1 MDSINGME
9 EDHDE
14 GLHGDDG
21 NAASQE
27 QSDQTVIPASVMQ
40 VDQSHISGL
49 AEVDESDPPKR
60 AIDILCL
67 ARLWDYIGLVV
78 NSPRGRGQPGPITLY
93 IFQYG
98 QNLKTSSQYALFETK
113 CLQPQA
119 VDRAG
124 APAQSIQTEIAE
136 RLKTLHSNTFDVT
149 DFVWTIW
156 ANEISR
162 LPVPQQ
168 EAAIQG
174 PPMRQIVPL
183 LRRHPTSLESHV
195 RNVDRSMT
203 LMNSILTAVEEGHAQ
218 INLAIT
224 AAEQSL
230 KDAERNLSETRVR
243 MDALTKY
250 IEERKEILLR
260 FRDML
265 QIREGPSAVVDRDN
279 MPDQEDVDHI

>member
-1 MDSINGME
+1 M
-9 EDHDE
+9 
-14 GLHGDDG
+14 L
-21 NAASQE
+21 
-27 QSDQTVIPASVMQ
+27 
-40 VDQSHISGL
+40 
-49 AEVDESDPPKR
+49 
-60 AIDILCL
+60 
-67 ARLWDYIGLVV
+67 IGLVV
-78 NSPRGRGQPGPITLY
+78 KGRGQPGPITLY

-195 RNVDRSMT
+195 QT
-203 LMNSILTAVEEGHAQ
+203 LIAQ
-218 INLAIT
+218 
-224 AAEQSL
+224 
-230 KDAERNLSETRVR
+230 
-243 MDALTKY
+243 
-250 IEERKEILLR
+250 
-260 FRDML
+260 
-265 QIREGPSAVVDRDN
+265 
-279 MPDQEDVDHI
+279 